1 MANLSTSAAG
11 SLARGTTKKA
21 YLEVVLPENAE
32 PRRIALCFNP
42 TELALTK
49 QNTFAEVPIPGLTA
63 PPIQYVRGA
72 SEKLTFDVIVD
83 TSDDMSDVRTTYVAP
98 IRKLMNVSSVLHAP
112 PVVKLVWDELEFT
125 GVLESLGVTYT
136 LFSDDG
142 KPVRAKLALGLKEYT
157 TIKDQVALAKKQ
169 SPDVE
174 KVYVVQRGDTITQIA
189 EQAYGDPAPWRQIAR
204 ANGISD
210 PRALEPGRTLTIPRL
225 VPAGGTGGGS

>member
-1 MANLSTSAAG
+1 MAGAPTSAAG
-11 SLARGTTKKA
+11 SLARGTAKKA
-21 YLEVVLPENAE
+21 YLEVVLPETAE
-32 PRRIALCFNP
+32 PKRIALCFNP
-42 TELALTK
+42 TELQLAK
-49 QNTFAEVPIPGLTA
+49 QNTFAEVPIPGLGA

-72 SEKLTFDVIVD
+72 SEKLTFEVIVD

-98 IRKLMNVSSVLHAP
+98 IRRLMNISPELHAP
-112 PVVKLVWDELEFT
+112 PVVKLVWDTLEFT

-142 KPVRAKLALGLKEYT
+142 KPVRAKLALGMKEYT
-157 TIKDQVALAKKQ
+157 TIAEQVALAKKQ

-174 KVYVVQRGDTITQIA
+174 KAYVVQRGDTLTRIA

-204 ANGISD
+204 ANGIAD

-225 VPAGGTGGGS
+225 VPEGT